1 MAAPANDPRAEPASG
16 ARWSWR
22 RLSIVLH
29 RDLGYLAVA
38 LTIAYGISGIA
49 VNHIA
54 DWNPNYR
61 ISKRFTTI
69 APIAPDS
76 VPAMVGAAMRGLSLP
91 EPPRSSYQ
99 PDPQTLQLFYGE
111 QVYHVDLPSGQVMI
125 ESTVP
130 RRVLHEFNQLHL
142 NEPKRVWTWVADLYA
157 LSLIVLAI
165 TGLFVL
171 KGRNGITG
179 RGGWLT
185 AAGTLIPLGF
195 WYFYLR

>member
-1 MAAPANDPRAEPASG
+1 MAPSANGPHAEPG
-16 ARWSWR
+16 GGPRWSWR

-29 RDLGYLAVA
+29 RDVGYLAVA

-61 ISKRFTTI
+61 ITKRFTTI
-69 APIAPDS
+69 APFALDTA
-76 VPAMVGAAMRGLSLP
+76 PAMVDSAMARLALA
-91 EPPRSSYQ
+91 EAPRSSYQ

-111 QVYHVDLPSGQVMI
+111 QVYHVDLPTGKVMI

-130 RRVLHEFNQLHL
+130 RPVLHELNQLHL
-142 NEPKRVWTWVADLYA
+142 NEPKRVWTYVADLYA
-157 LSLIVLAI
+157 LSLILLAI

-171 KGRNGITG
+171 KGKNGITG

-185 AAGTLIPLGF
+185 AAGALLPLAF
-195 WYFYLR
+195 WLLYLR